1 MNSRNA
7 EIYRTDYV
15 GKRIPR
21 RDGPDKVT
29 GRAKYTVDIKLPGLL
44 VGRIL
49 RSPHPH
55 AKILNID
62 TSRATALKG
71 VKAVITAQD
80 TIGVKHGFVETPR
93 YPPDQWPLASDR
105 VRFVGEEIAAVAARD
120 PYVAEEALSLIKVDY
135 EPLPAVFDPE
145 EAMQPGAPE
154 IHPTHPKVKEPLA
167 NIAGKTESEWGDIEL
182 GFRQSDYVRE
192 DRFESH
198 LRTHGYLEPQV
209 TVASYEPSGKLNVW
223 TSSQG
228 PFIKRAKLA
237 RTLGLPFS
245 TVRVQKAYVGGAFGG
260 KVDLFTHEFCAAL
273 LSMKAGRPVKM
284 EVSREEIF
292 AAGRHGQPLIVEV
305 KTGVKKDGTLVA
317 QKYRIINN
325 CGGYRG
331 SGVVVIFLVWGFIM
345 VPYRLPNLKYEG
357 YAVYTNN
364 PIRAPQRGHGAPQV
378 RFAVES
384 QLDIIAEELGIDPVE
399 IRLKN
404 ARQPGEQLPN
414 GDNVHNCGL
423 SECIEQAAEHTQF
436 LRKYG
441 KEKKAGHSNGHIRRG
456 IGIGVSSYMS
466 GSLIYPNSSSVVVK
480 MNDDGT
486 ATLLTG
492 ALDIGQGAETIMCQI
507 VAEELKIPVDEIQ
520 VIAADTETTPVD
532 IGSWISGNAYVTG
545 NATRVAASEV
555 RKKLLDVAAEEMEAN
570 VEDLVLEEKSVYVAG
585 SPKRRLSYQQLITSS
600 VQKRRGDPIIG
611 EGHWRTMRDEPFHSS
626 LATAKGRWSENYAF
640 DAQVAEVEVDV
651 QTGQAR
657 LVRAVTA
664 HDCGF
669 PINPLLVEGQID
681 GQVSMALGHAFLEE
695 IVMKEGRT
703 LNPNWLEYHMPTIHN
718 MATSEY
724 IEVKTESYRKDSLPY
739 RTKEVGEGYVSAIL
753 AAIANAVYDAVGVRL
768 YSTPFTPEKILRGL
782 GEIRKPF

>member
-1 MNSRNA
+1 MGNKLN
-7 EIYRTDYV
+7 YV
-15 GKRIPR
+15 GARIPR
-21 RDGPDKVT
+21 KDGPVKVT
-29 GRAKYTVDIKLPGLL
+29 GRAQYTVDIQLPGML

-62 TSRATALKG
+62 TSRAKQLKG

-80 TIGVKHGFVETPR
+80 TLGVKHGFVETPR
-93 YPPDQWPLASDR
+93 YPPDQYPLATDR
-105 VRFVGEEIAAVAARD
+105 VRYVGEEVAAVAATD
-120 PYVAEEALSLIKVDY
+120 PYVAEEGLNLIQVDY

-145 EAMQPGAPE
+145 ESMQLGAPE
-154 IHPTHPKVKEPLA
+154 IHPSHPKVKEPLA
-167 NIAGKTESEWGDIEL
+167 NIAGKTESAWGDIEL
-182 GFRQSDYVRE
+182 GFAQSDYVRQ

-209 TVASYEPSGKLNVW
+209 TVASFEPGGKLNVW

-245 TVRVQKAYVGGAFGG
+245 AVRVQKAYVGGAFGG
-260 KVDLFTHEFCAAL
+260 KIDLFSHEYCAGL
-273 LSMKAGRPVKM
+273 LSMKTGRPVKI
-284 EVSREEIF
+284 EASREEIF
-292 AAGRHGQPLIVEV
+292 TVYRHGQPLIVEV

-317 QKYRIINN
+317 QKYRVINN
-325 CGGYRG
+325 CGAYRG

-345 VPYRLPNLKYEG
+345 LPYRLPNLKYEG

-364 PIRAPQRGHGAPQV
+364 PIRAPQRGHGAPQL

-384 QLDIIAEELGIDPVE
+384 QLDMIAEELGLDPIE

-404 ARQPGEQLPN
+404 ARQAGEQLPN

-423 SECIEQAAEHTQF
+423 TECIKKAAEHTQF
-436 LRKYG
+436 RKKYG
-441 KEKKAGHSNGHIRRG
+441 QNRSAPASNGSIRRG
-456 IGIGVSSYMS
+456 IGMGVSSYM
-466 GSLIYPNSSSVVVK
+466 GGTLIYPNSSSVMVK

-492 ALDIGQGAETIMCQI
+492 ALDIGQGAETILCQI
-507 VAEELKIPVDEIQ
+507 VAEELKIPAEEIQ
-520 VIAADTETTPVD
+520 VIAADTEMTPVD

-545 NATRVAASEV
+545 NATRIAATEV
-555 RKKLLDVAAEEMEAN
+555 RKKLLDIAAEEMEAN
-570 VEDLVLEEKSVYVAG
+570 IVDLVMENKSVYVTGSPQRRIAYEKLIAG
-585 SPKRRLSYQQLITSS
+585 SI
-600 VQKRRGDPIIG
+600 QKRRGDPIIG
-611 EGHWRTMRDEPFHSS
+611 EGHWRTMRDEPFHPS
-626 LATAKGRWSENYAF
+626 LATTKGRWSENYAF
-640 DAQVAEVEVDV
+640 DAQVAEVEVDIE
-651 QTGQAR
+651 TGQAC

-695 IVMKEGRT
+695 VMMKEGQT
-703 LNPNWLEYHMPTIHN
+703 LNPNWLEYRMPTIHN
-718 MATSEY
+718 MATSEH
-724 IEVKTESYRKDSLPY
+724 IDVITEIYKNDQPY
-739 RTKEVGEGYVSAIL
+739 RTKEVGEGYVSGIL
-753 AAIANAVYDAVGVRL
+753 AAIANAIYDAVGVRL
-768 YSTPFTPEKILRGL
+768 HSTPFTPEKILRGL
-782 GEIRKPF
+782 GKIK